1 MAQNPK
7 ISKKTTITLVVKGL
21 YSRDGSIILPDDE
34 GVMDLLAL
42 ASMFHNCDVK
52 ITIKAEENEEDEE
65 E

>member
-7 ISKKTTITLVVKGL
+7 VSKKTTTTLVVKGL

-34 GVMDLLAL
+34 GCMDLLSL

-52 ITIKAEENEEDEE
+52 ITIRAEENEEDED
-65 E
+65 

>member
-1 MAQNPK
+1 MTQNPK
-7 ISKKTTITLVVKGL
+7 VSKKTTTTLVVKGL

-34 GVMDLLAL
+34 GCMDLLAL

-52 ITIKAEENEEDEE
+52 ITIRAEENAEDEE